1 MARDERL
8 ERLVRGHLG
17 ALPELVETTMF
28 GGRAWLLGGH
38 LLCCARHDGLLARL
52 GRDGDG
58 WALALPGIEPMWSGG
73 RPMRGWVRATSAMA
87 GDAACRGRLLDVAV
101 RFVRGLPAKPAGTS
115 VGARRS

>member
-8 ERLVRGHLG
+8 EELVRDHLG
-17 ALPELVETTMF
+17 KLPGLVETTMF

-58 WALALPGIEPMWSGG
+58 WALALPGVEPMWSGG
-73 RPMRGWVRATSAMA
+73 RPMRDWVRAAPA
-87 GDAACRGRLLDVAV
+87 VVADAACRGRLLDAAMS
-101 RFVRGLPAKPAGTS
+101 FVRGLPAKPAGTS
-115 VGARRS
+115 VGTRCC